1 MAKIE
6 PFEKYATK
14 YEDWFTS
21 HKFAYESELKAV
33 RQHLPLNKKGI
44 EIGVGSGRFAAPLG
58 IKFGV
63 EPSTRMREIARSRG
77 IEVIAGVA
85 EAIPLKDS
93 TFDFALLVTTICFV
107 DDLAASFREAYRI
120 LKPGACLIIG
130 FIDRDSPMGKL
141 YDKHKKDSVFYHM
154 ANFRSAGEVIS
165 VLEKTGFGGLA
176 FSQTIFKDLSN
187 ADRVEPVKSGYGEG
201 SFVVIR
207 ATK

>member
-6 PFEKYATK
+6 PFERYATK
-14 YEDWFTS
+14 YEDWFTR
-21 HKFAYESELKAV
+21 HKFAYESELEAV
-33 RQHLPLNKKGI
+33 RQHLPRNKKGI
-44 EIGVGSGRFAAPLG
+44 EIGVGTGRFAAPLG

-63 EPSTRMREIARSRG
+63 EPSTRMREFARSRG
-77 IEVIAGVA
+77 IEVIGGVA

-107 DDLAASFREAYRI
+107 DDLEASFREAYRI

-141 YDKHKKDSVFYHM
+141 YDKHKKDSVFYHV

-187 ADRVEPVKSGYGEG
+187 ADKVEPVKSGYGEG
-201 SFVVIR
+201 SFVVVR